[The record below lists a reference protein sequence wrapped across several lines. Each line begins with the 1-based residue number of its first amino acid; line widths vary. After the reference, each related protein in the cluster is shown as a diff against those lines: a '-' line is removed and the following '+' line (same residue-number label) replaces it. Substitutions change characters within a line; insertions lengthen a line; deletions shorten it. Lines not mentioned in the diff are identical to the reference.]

1 MHETCEAA
9 VIAKTEALAENFAR
23 VSHKKIQI

>member
-9 VIAKTEALAENFAR
+9 VIAKNEALAENFAR
-23 VSHKKIQI
+23 VSVRILN